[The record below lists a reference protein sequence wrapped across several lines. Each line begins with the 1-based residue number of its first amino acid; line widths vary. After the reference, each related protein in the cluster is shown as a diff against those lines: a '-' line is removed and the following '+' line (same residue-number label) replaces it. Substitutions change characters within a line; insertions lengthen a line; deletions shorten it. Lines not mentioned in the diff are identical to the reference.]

1 MLPAVVER
9 FSKQYPDVSLHIHQG
24 SPTQIHDALISGE
37 VDLAI
42 TTEAPYLLMIDSTAL
57 LFVESFGDC

>member
-1 MLPAVVER
+1 MLRIATTNTQARYMLPAVVER

-42 TTEAPYLLMIDSTAL
+42 TTEAPYLLMI
-57 LFVESFGDC
+57 

>member
-1 MLPAVVER
+1 MRQPVHKARYMLPGVVER

-42 TTEAPYLLMIDSTAL
+42 TTEGA
-57 LFVESFGDC
+57 VSF